1 MVLNFINWNVA
12 PEIFK
17 FGGFEVRWYGLLFA
31 LAFLVSYYIMKNMF
45 NRENVKQDLLD
56 KLTIYVG
63 LGTVI
68 GARLGHVLFYQPDY
82 YAHHL
87 LEVIQIWKG
96 GLASH
101 GAAIGIVI
109 ALWLFVRKYKKPYL
123 WIMDKVVVVVAISGA
138 FVRLGNLMN
147 SEIFGIPTTVP
158 WAFIFERID
167 NIPRHPTQ
175 IYEALSYFLIFGIL
189 IYLYYKKE
197 AWKKQ
202 GYIFGIFLILLFTS
216 RFFIEFIKDKQ
227 VDFEQT
233 LPIDMGQILSIP
245 FILTGFYILYRVIK
259 KNKTT

>member
-1 MVLNFINWNVA
+1 MINYIHWNVA

-31 LAFLVSYYIMKNMF
+31 LGFLVSYYIIKDMF
-45 NRENVKQDLLD
+45 KRENIEQDLLD

-87 LEVIQIWKG
+87 LEVFQIWKG

-101 GAAIGIVI
+101 GAAIGILI
-109 ALWLFVRKYKKPYL
+109 ALWLFVRKYKKSYL
-123 WIMDKVVVVVAISGA
+123 WILDKIVIVVAIAGA
-138 FVRLGNLMN
+138 FVRIGNLMN

-175 IYEALSYFLIFGIL
+175 IYESLSYILIFVIL
-189 IYLYYKKE
+189 IYLYYKKQT
-197 AWKKQ
+197 WKKQ
-202 GYIFGIFLILLFTS
+202 GYIFGIFLILLFTA

-245 FILTGFYILYRVIK
+245 FVLAGFYILFRSIK
-259 KNKTT
+259 KYKTT